1 MANIL
6 FPIQSTTSF
15 PYMTIIH
22 KEYVFDFFLFSMVDS
37 FALFYFAPP
46 PSPPPPPPPPKKNNT
61 YNCSSLIWLIILG
74 LPPLDFKYRKNS
86 KNWDTWNNYHNCP
99 TIGTVG
105 FYSAVLCSK
114 DADRITNREDPDQT
128 APWGAVWSGSA
139 LFAQTY
145 LSQYLKLL
153 RYFLLSLFFSATS
166 SWLWQHTCSSK
177 WQNWLMVYTSRYWET
192 VIWNLLTSIQSS
204 LE

>member
-1 MANIL
+1 MQPLAVLLIRRGIRDNLVIFLHKNIFCDLSLELSCQDGSNKGSRHMFPLRSKKHRLRIILNIL
-6 FPIQSTTSF
+6 FLSGALLWLSSHF
-15 PYMTIIH
+15 YM
-22 KEYVFDFFLFSMVDS
+22 D
-37 FALFYFAPP
+37 
-46 PSPPPPPPPPKKNNT
+46 
-61 YNCSSLIWLIILG
+61 
-74 LPPLDFKYRKNS
+74 YRKNS

-114 DADRITNREDPDQT
+114 DANRITNREDPEQT

-153 RYFLLSLFFSATS
+153 R
-166 SWLWQHTCSSK
+166 
-177 WQNWLMVYTSRYWET
+177 
-192 VIWNLLTSIQSS
+192 
-204 LE
+204 

>member
-1 MANIL
+1 MTKPLKMGLDSLNKEFARGGESFFGLKLI
-6 FPIQSTTSF
+6 PIQ
-15 PYMTIIH
+15 
-22 KEYVFDFFLFSMVDS
+22 KGC
-37 FALFYFAPP
+37 
-46 PSPPPPPPPPKKNNT
+46 KNENGSVA
-61 YNCSSLIWLIILG
+61 SSENV
-74 LPPLDFKYRKNS
+74 YRKNS

-114 DADRITNREDPDQT
+114 DAGRITNREDPDQT

-153 RYFLLSLFFSATS
+153 R
-166 SWLWQHTCSSK
+166 
-177 WQNWLMVYTSRYWET
+177 
-192 VIWNLLTSIQSS
+192 
-204 LE
+204 

>member
-1 MANIL
+1 MWL
-6 FPIQSTTSF
+6 
-15 PYMTIIH
+15 
-22 KEYVFDFFLFSMVDS
+22 
-37 FALFYFAPP
+37 ALFGHLNLCA
-46 PSPPPPPPPPKKNNT
+46 
-61 YNCSSLIWLIILG
+61 
-74 LPPLDFKYRKNS
+74 YRKNS
-86 KNWDTWNNYHNCP
+86 KNWDTWNNYHNGP

-153 RYFLLSLFFSATS
+153 RYVQRTETEFAKNYLVKNSWYSILFYPLTFEGRWGTTDEFATIPFHLVLFSAALVELANSIPVHSLIMS
-166 SWLWQHTCSSK
+166 SHLFAGPRSAIGRAPDS
-177 WQNWLMVYTSRYWET
+177 
-192 VIWNLLTSIQSS
+192 
-204 LE
+204 

>member
-1 MANIL
+1 MHLKINMI
-6 FPIQSTTSF
+6 
-15 PYMTIIH
+15 Y
-22 KEYVFDFFLFSMVDS
+22 
-37 FALFYFAPP
+37 
-46 PSPPPPPPPPKKNNT
+46 
-61 YNCSSLIWLIILG
+61 C
-74 LPPLDFKYRKNS
+74 KNS

-105 FYSAVLCSK
+105 FYSAAWCSK

-153 RYFLLSLFFSATS
+153 RYFFFLVYCPSGYEAKDLGT
-166 SWLWQHTCSSK
+166 LNPYCSPCAIGYYK
-177 WQNWLMVYTSRYWET
+177 NNNFNIYGQCQECVGNYRTEF
-192 VIWNLLTSIQSS
+192 IASISDVNCTICKYS
-204 LE
+204 DWTIVMEDNS

>member
-1 MANIL
+1 MLTNEVV
-6 FPIQSTTSF
+6 SF
-15 PYMTIIH
+15 
-22 KEYVFDFFLFSMVDS
+22 EQ
-37 FALFYFAPP
+37 
-46 PSPPPPPPPPKKNNT
+46 PSPDQRKKFDIWGYFDSSEIYLCISNNIT
-61 YNCSSLIWLIILG
+61 AVSLIKPSKEG
-74 LPPLDFKYRKNS
+74 GFNEGPYHKNS

-139 LFAQTY
+139 LFAQAY

-153 RYFLLSLFFSATS
+153 R
-166 SWLWQHTCSSK
+166 
-177 WQNWLMVYTSRYWET
+177 
-192 VIWNLLTSIQSS
+192 
-204 LE
+204 

>member
-1 MANIL
+1 MHEVLVNRLGGLSLPRKSVVRLTDRPDMTLDVYRGRKTTIQQQQQL
-6 FPIQSTTSF
+6 FRQTGQSKQCRHRLACS
-15 PYMTIIH
+15 
-22 KEYVFDFFLFSMVDS
+22 ER
-37 FALFYFAPP
+37 
-46 PSPPPPPPPPKKNNT
+46 
-61 YNCSSLIWLIILG
+61 SSLIWVYTVYYSICIIWIHCCTEK
-74 LPPLDFKYRKNS
+74 PNCSICRTVVVIFRYHKNS

-105 FYSAVLCSK
+105 FYSAVLCLK

-153 RYFLLSLFFSATS
+153 RYPSF
-166 SWLWQHTCSSK
+166 
-177 WQNWLMVYTSRYWET
+177 
-192 VIWNLLTSIQSS
+192 
-204 LE
+204 

>member
-1 MANIL
+1 MNKLVLKLLSHFCQMMWFCFVHI
-6 FPIQSTTSF
+6 
-15 PYMTIIH
+15 Y
-22 KEYVFDFFLFSMVDS
+22 
-37 FALFYFAPP
+37 
-46 PSPPPPPPPPKKNNT
+46 KKNVGHNKMV
-61 YNCSSLIWLIILG
+61 YWAIIFICYSVKENVRYDFDDIDG
-74 LPPLDFKYRKNS
+74 DFKENIVRWVSLHRAPDIYRKNS

-99 TIGTVG
+99 TFGTVG

-153 RYFLLSLFFSATS
+153 R
-166 SWLWQHTCSSK
+166 
-177 WQNWLMVYTSRYWET
+177 
-192 VIWNLLTSIQSS
+192 
-204 LE
+204 